1 MVFAGGEAKAA
12 GNCVVPGDI
21 GTVNFFDETLNY
33 NFMDTCMPVSVANGL
48 IGTINYVPTAL
59 GPTGA
64 NWPLAQTTL
73 AFDASGT
80 LLLGAGEWKFDKSAD
95 RPNPRWDGAALRAEP
110 PVGNLPFT
118 ITSTICDVAFVGGAC
133 PAGQTL
139 ATLVVTEADDY
150 DEYLSFTSADTT
162 IWRRDVVTGTG
173 VPSFN
178 SDLRNVP
185 GPLPIL
191 GAGAAFGF
199 SRKLRARI
207 KASRTA

>member
-1 MVFAGGEAKAA
+1 MTQSKTGASRIGGRLFKSAATSSLALSALAGAMVFAGGEAKAA

-48 IGTINYVPTAL
+48 IGTINYVPIAL

-110 PVGNLPFT
+110 PVGNLPL
-118 ITSTICDVAFVGGAC
+118 
-133 PAGQTL
+133 Q
-139 ATLVVTEADDY
+139 
-150 DEYLSFTSADTT
+150 
-162 IWRRDVVTGTG
+162 
-173 VPSFN
+173 
-178 SDLRNVP
+178 
-185 GPLPIL
+185 
-191 GAGAAFGF
+191 
-199 SRKLRARI
+199 
-207 KASRTA
+207 